1 MKKIV
6 SERSGLIMISAAL
19 LVILFISYQLIAH
32 RYSVKEQ
39 TLKQQ
44 GRNIAQVLSTLPFEQ
59 LAIKNGRSN
68 ILELVFNKHR
78 QSSFAYA
85 AIVDLEGKPLAI
97 STLGSTTIPQIQLT
111 DKTNLWPTEHQLVS
125 QNRKQ

>member
-68 ILELVFNKHR
+68 ILELVFNKNP
-78 QSSFAYA
+78 QSSFSYA

-111 DKTNLWPTEHQLVS
+111 DKTNLWPTEHQFS
-125 QNRKQ
+125 FTNRKQ